1 MRRSFPLLIGIAG
14 AVLVLDQW
22 TKHWAVRVLQHR
34 DPVRV
39 IGDVV
44 RLTFTRNSGVAFGIG
59 AGLGFPY
66 YVFSIVA
73 VVAIFYLFLRHPLL
87 RLSRQLAL
95 ALILGGAIG
104 NLVDRLRSGQ
114 VVDFLEVGV
123 GRLRWPVFNLAD
135 SAVTVGVVLFA
146 LTWSRRHEVPDA
158 GPGWMADEPSA
169 GVPGPG
175 AERGGAAGPLPGG
188 GPDRPVP

>member
-1 MRRSFPLLIGIAG
+1 VRRSFPLLLGVAG

-22 TKHWAVRVLQHR
+22 TKHWATRVLQHR

-39 IGDVV
+39 IGDFV

-59 AGLGFPY
+59 AGLPFPY
-66 YVFSIVA
+66 YVFSFAAVA
-73 VVAIFYLFLRHPLL
+73 AIFYLFLRHPLL
-87 RLSRQLAL
+87 SLARQLAL
-95 ALILGGAIG
+95 ALILGGAVG

-114 VVDFLEVGV
+114 VVDFVEVGV
-123 GRLRWPVFNLAD
+123 GRFHWPVFNAAD
-135 SAVTVGVVLFA
+135 SAVTVGVLLLA
-146 LTWSRRHEVPDA
+146 LTWSRRHEARDA
-158 GPGWMADEPSA
+158 RPGGMADDPHA